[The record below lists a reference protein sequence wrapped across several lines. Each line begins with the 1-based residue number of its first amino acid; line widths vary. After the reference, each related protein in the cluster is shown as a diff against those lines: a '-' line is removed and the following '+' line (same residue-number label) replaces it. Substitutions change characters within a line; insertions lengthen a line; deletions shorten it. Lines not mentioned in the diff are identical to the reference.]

1 MRLHRLAVT
10 AFGPFGAT
18 QKIDFDELS
27 AAGLF
32 LLHGPTGAG
41 KTSVL
46 DAVCYALYGQ
56 VPGARQGNGLS
67 LRSDHAEPLT
77 PTEVVLE
84 FTVGERRLEITRRPE
99 QPRPKKRGTGMTRE
113 KAQTLLREYAPAA
126 APASASEP
134 GQWKAL
140 SRSHQ
145 EIGEEMGQL
154 LGMSREQF
162 CQVVLLPQGDF
173 ARFLRADELARGKL
187 LGKLFDTGRFAAVEE
202 RLAELRRSV
211 EKRVATG
218 DERLLALA
226 HRMAQAA
233 GRTTELD
240 GHPLPEPTPGEPG
253 LADAVLEW
261 AAVARTGARE
271 RRDIA
276 LFAVRAAEAAHDA
289 AQRAADAT
297 RERAELQRRHAEAR
311 RRADDLERQR
321 PDHDRLRELL
331 ERARAADAVVPA
343 LDLRTAAARDHHTA
357 ETTERQARARL
368 TAEPGLAATALAAIP
383 DIPDQRTHAGPAA
396 TSEAPLPAQ
405 VAASPEE
412 AAPNAGAQGARAGAA
427 PDEDTAY
434 DAQGRMSS
442 GEAGASE
449 PPGPVDAQSVRA
461 GRTGTGEPGLDAPGL
476 AQDTVAR
483 TGPVTDG
490 PGGSGQA
497 AAESGTGGE
506 GTAAG
511 TPDQELPLV
520 AGAPGVPP
528 QAPGAVPSAGGGAS
542 GARVIGRVTA
552 AGNGAADERA
562 GDGQA
567 GSGTGTPGTV
577 PAPSGEAATSGV
589 PSRGAGSGGP
599 GARGRGVSRTG
610 PTGDGDAVTEAC
622 GASSWASGPTSC
634 GHGAPHSGAAGL
646 IGPRAGRG
654 KAAAG
659 PTGASDA
666 PYGERDRRAD
676 PYVSGPS
683 AVLGEADAEWLG
695 RVERRVREELG
706 ALGAARRGEARAEA
720 VVGEIG
726 ALDREARADDEA
738 IEEAAE
744 WLAGWEET
752 HRAHQRRVEAAQEAV
767 NRAEQLGGR
776 IEPAER
782 RLEAA
787 RRRDRLAGQ
796 ERQAREELW
805 RAREGATA
813 ARQNWLD
820 LKEARLRGI
829 AAELA
834 AGLRA
839 GEPCAVCGA
848 TEHPGPA
855 RPGAGHVDRTA
866 EEAALAD
873 YQRAEEVREEAE
885 RTRNALREAHAGAEA
900 TAEGE
905 DAAELDRTLAELR
918 ATYAEARD
926 AASDGHAAREAL
938 DRAEAEHAR
947 RTAQRQEAERR
958 AAARTSRRETLA
970 RERAAL
976 LAELEQARGADAT
989 VAERAARLERQAGLL
1004 ARAAEAARAADA
1016 AASRLKEA
1024 DARLADA
1031 AYRAGFETPE
1041 QAAEAVLPPD
1051 RQRGARRRLDAWQT
1065 ELAAAEAELSDAR
1078 VLAAAQ
1084 APPADPAAAQTAAD
1098 AATRALREVSA
1109 ADAAARTRCEDLD
1122 ALSAQAVADARGLA
1136 PLRAE
1141 HDRIARLAS
1150 LAAGTSTDNERRM
1163 RLEAYVLAARLEQVA
1178 AAASARLRHMSSGRY
1193 TLVHSDAR
1201 SGGRGR
1207 SGLGL
1212 HVIDAWT
1219 GSERDTAT
1227 LSGGETFSASLAL
1240 ALGLADV
1247 VTDEAGGVR
1256 LDTLFID
1263 EGFGSLDEQT
1273 LDEVMDVLDS
1283 LRERDRTVGIVSHV
1297 ADLRR
1302 RIPAQL
1308 EVVKGREGSAVRHR
1322 TAAAL

>member
-113 KAQTLLREYAPAA
+113 KAQTLLREYAPVA
-126 APASASEP
+126 APDSASEP

-145 EIGEEMGQL
+145 EIGEEMAQL

-202 RLAELRRSV
+202 RLAELRRAA

-233 GRTTELD
+233 GRTTDLD
-240 GHPLPEPTPGEPG
+240 GHPLPELTPGEPG

-276 LFAVRAAEAAHDA
+276 LLAILAAEAAHDA

-343 LDLRTAAARDHHTA
+343 LDLRTAAARDHRAA
-357 ETTERQARARL
+357 EATERQARARL

-383 DIPDQRTHAGPAA
+383 DIPDQRTPPAPT
-396 TSEAPLPAQ
+396 TSPGTSLPAQ
-405 VAASPEE
+405 GTASPNESTRHASAA
-412 AAPNAGAQGARAGAA
+412 AAPGAA
-427 PDEDTAY
+427 VEHGGH
-434 DAQGRMSS
+434 GRGALPGPASS
-442 GEAGASE
+442 GEA
-449 PPGPVDAQSVRA
+449 R
-461 GRTGTGEPGLDAPGL
+461 
-476 AQDTVAR
+476 
-483 TGPVTDG
+483 
-490 PGGSGQA
+490 
-497 AAESGTGGE
+497 
-506 GTAAG
+506 
-511 TPDQELPLV
+511 
-520 AGAPGVPP
+520 
-528 QAPGAVPSAGGGAS
+528 AS
-542 GARVIGRVTA
+542 GR
-552 AGNGAADERA
+552 
-562 GDGQA
+562 
-567 GSGTGTPGTV
+567 
-577 PAPSGEAATSGV
+577 EAV
-589 PSRGAGSGGP
+589 
-599 GARGRGVSRTG
+599 
-610 PTGDGDAVTEAC
+610 
-622 GASSWASGPTSC
+622 AS
-634 GHGAPHSGAAGL
+634 
-646 IGPRAGRG
+646 
-654 KAAAG
+654 
-659 PTGASDA
+659 
-666 PYGERDRRAD
+666 GERD
-676 PYVSGPS
+676 PYGSDAS

-720 VVGEIG
+720 VVGEIA

-738 IEEAAE
+738 IEEAAQ

-752 HRAHQRRVEAAQEAV
+752 HRAHQRRVEAAQEAAT
-767 NRAEQLGGR
+767 RAEQLGGR

-796 ERQAREELW
+796 ERQAREELL
-805 RAREGATA
+805 RAREGAAA

-866 EEAALAD
+866 EETALAD
-873 YQRAEEVREEAE
+873 SQRAEELREEAE

-918 ATYAEARD
+918 AAYAEARD
-926 AASDGHAAREAL
+926 AAADGHAAREAL
-938 DRAEAEHAR
+938 DRAEGEHAR

-1004 ARAAEAARAADA
+1004 ARAADAARGAEV

-1031 AYRAGFETPE
+1031 AYRAGFQTPE

-1051 RQRGARRRLDAWQT
+1051 RQREARRRLDAWQT
-1065 ELAAAEAELSDAR
+1065 ESAAAAAELSDPR

-1084 APPADPAAAQTAAD
+1084 APPADPTAAQTTAD

-1122 ALSAQAVADARGLA
+1122 ALSAQAVADARRLA
-1136 PLRAE
+1136 PLRAD

-1322 TAAAL
+1322 MAAAH